1 MKAKPVRKTNAL
13 RALEA
18 KGFAYGTA
26 VYDSGGVAVDAVKVA
41 EKVGMPP
48 EQVFKTL
55 VAVGSTTGP
64 AAFVIPGDC
73 ELDLRKAAAA
83 SGNKKVEMLPV
94 RELKGLTG
102 YERGGCSPIGM
113 ARPLPAWI
121 DETCELFDQIAVS
134 AGVIGMQM
142 ILAPGDLIAASGAV
156 TAGRTGSFVDDR
168 RRVAGR
174 LARLLPSQDG

>member
-1 MKAKPVRKTNAL
+1 MKAKSIRKTNAL
-13 RALEA
+13 RALDA
-18 KGFAYGTA
+18 RSIPYRVAL
-26 VYDSGGVAVDAVKVA
+26 YDSGGAAVDAVTVA

-55 VAVGSTTGP
+55 IAVGSATGP

-94 RELKGLTG
+94 RELKALTG

-113 ARPLPAWI
+113 ARELPTFI
-121 DETCELFDQIAVS
+121 DETCELFDEIAVS
-134 AGVIGMQM
+134 AGVIGLQM
-142 ILAPGDLIAASGAV
+142 VLAPADLLAASGA
-156 TAGRTGSFVDDR
+156 RTSDLV
-168 RRVAGR
+168 
-174 LARLLPSQDG
+174 